1 MKTRSLIQGTLTLAF
16 FAGVFGCVPSD
27 EIARE
32 EAPMDAPFPVEQV
45 EPVTQA
51 VAVLHP
57 TEGNNTTGVV
67 HFVDS
72 GAGIRVIADVEALA
86 PGPHGFHVHEFGDC
100 SAPDGASAGGHFNP
114 EDMPHGAPTDTQR
127 HVGDLGNISA
137 DDTGVAHFEWTDS
150 LLSFTGVRSIIGR
163 GVVVHAEEDD
173 FTSQPTGAAGARL
186 ACGVIGITEGG

>member
-16 FAGVFGCVPSD
+16 FACVPSD

-57 TEGNNTTGVV
+57 TEGNDVSGIV

-72 GAGIRVIADVEALA
+72 GAGIRVIADVEGLS
-86 PGPHGFHVHEFGDC
+86 PGPHGFHVHQFGDC
-100 SAPDGASAGGHFNP
+100 SAPDGTSAGGHFNP
-114 EDMPHGAPTDTQR
+114 DDMPHGAPTDTER

-137 DDTGVAHFEWTDS
+137 DDMGVAHFEWTDTF
-150 LLSFTGVRSIIGR
+150 LSFRGTHSMVGR
-163 GVVVHAEEDD
+163 GVIVHAQEDD
-173 FTSQPTGAAGARL
+173 FTTQPTGAAGPRL
-186 ACGVIGITEGG
+186 ACGVIGIAEG